1 MSVLREVLR
10 DTIHVL
16 IFMDFGGAVVI
27 FTLGIKTQFSR
38 MDEYLDRRG
47 NFFPLRRPLPSEF
60 SNEYYAS
67 YRRSLWLMAAFLAA
81 VAVGVLLSWLDIQCF
96 DPAN

>member
-10 DTIHVL
+10 DAIHVL

-27 FTLGIKTQFSR
+27 FILGIKTQFSR

-47 NFFPLRRPLPSEF
+47 NFFSLSEGRCQV
-60 SNEYYAS
+60 SSQTNTTLHTVDRY
-67 YRRSLWLMAAFLAA
+67 
-81 VAVGVLLSWLDIQCF
+81 G
-96 DPAN
+96 